1 MEFKSFTFPPID
13 NNLLFH
19 VDNFFLN
26 LSNFFLGLIT
36 KNKNYQGYGKYRPRK
51 LAESMEYKNNICG
64 FYIGSW
70 PKSKLLQEYV
80 V

>member
-1 MEFKSFTFPPID
+1 MKLIKEFHMNVKLANSITT
-13 NNLLFH
+13 
-19 VDNFFLN
+19 
-26 LSNFFLGLIT
+26 SFLGLIT